1 MTELGSPV
9 CRLAI
14 RSWLPAKTKIGAIR
28 FMPIAPI
35 FSEQPPFWLL
45 YPNHSGNCGLC
56 FVSADHKLIPRV
68 DGPETE
74 VCKTLIK
81 IPNTVSVQTP
91 GKKEE
96 GTVCNY
102 SIEAPKGS
110 RILYR

>member
-1 MTELGSPV
+1 MSPGHTELAARQNKNRCYPLYADS
-9 CRLAI
+9 
-14 RSWLPAKTKIGAIR
+14 TD
-28 FMPIAPI
+28 

-56 FVSADHKLIPRV
+56 FVSADHKLILRL